1 MTGASI
7 GYVFGVVKKQPPIL
21 CALSS
26 GFSVFVISGAFYGE
40 SIFDVI

>member
-7 GYVFGVVKKQPPIL
+7 GYTFGVVKKQPPIL

-26 GFSVFVISGAFYGE
+26 GSSVFVIAGAFYGE